1 MVNEITD
8 DEDEEGDNEE
18 KKEDSSGPPSLPPS
32 SSSSSSFAKGLELYD
47 IFFLSLVRRLLTK
60 MDGKDKDR

>member
-1 MVNEITD
+1 MVSEIAD
-8 DEDEEGDNEE
+8 DEDEEDENEE
-18 KKEDSSGPPSLPPS
+18 KKEDSAPPSLPP
-32 SSSSSSFAKGLELYD
+32 SSSSSFAKGLELYD